1 MSGVKQ
7 SRRSKKFMYSPEN
20 IATKGKKKSK
30 NAKSKVQKNGT
41 KPRKRKR
48 IILTAQEE
56 DAIYTLNRAWYY
68 VRDTNENGSPEQY
81 SALHIIRAC
90 SDAVKHRVKEPRITV
105 KFDLCKGG
113 RYTNP
118 NNTNVQ
124 NNRN

>member
-1 MSGVKQ
+1 MVQIKL
-7 SRRSKKFMYSPEN
+7 R
-20 IATKGKKKSK
+20 TKNLGALKLPK
-30 NAKSKVQKNGT
+30 A
-41 KPRKRKR
+41 RKRKR